1 MFLGYLLPKVCFKV
15 HCFTVSLECGSQG
28 LFHSCSLWRSGNE
41 QPAVSASVD
50 THLGPAEH

>member
-1 MFLGYLLPKVCFKV
+1 MFLGYILPKVCFKV

-28 LFHSCSLWRSGNE
+28 LFHSCCLWRSGNE